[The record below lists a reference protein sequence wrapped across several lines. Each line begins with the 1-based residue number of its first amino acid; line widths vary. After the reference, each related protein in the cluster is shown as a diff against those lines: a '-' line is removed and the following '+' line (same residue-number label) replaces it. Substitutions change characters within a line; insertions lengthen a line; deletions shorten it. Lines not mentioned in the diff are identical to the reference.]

1 MKKPVAL
8 SRYFCYD
15 ALAGRTVYPRPH
27 EEEHPLKPE
36 LPRIARFEKVSI
48 GQFREAA
55 MKSFPDLDA
64 GAVSAAY
71 EDIALPRRATAG
83 SSGYDIRTPF
93 TFTLKPGEDIVIPT
107 GIRVWIAPGWWLML
121 MPRSGL
127 GFKFYTRLAN
137 TVGNIDSDYYGAD
150 NEGHIMVK
158 LRMELDQ
165 SGAPRTFE
173 AGTAVCQGVFVPFG
187 VTEDDDATEKR
198 TGGFGSTGK

>member
-1 MKKPVAL
+1 
-8 SRYFCYD
+8 
-15 ALAGRTVYPRPH
+15 
-27 EEEHPLKPE
+27 
-36 LPRIARFEKVSI
+36 
-48 GQFREAA
+48 
-55 MKSFPDLDA
+55 
-64 GAVSAAY
+64 
-71 EDIALPRRATAG
+71 
-83 SSGYDIRTPF
+83 
-93 TFTLKPGEDIVIPT
+93 
-107 GIRVWIAPGWWLML
+107 ML

-158 LRMELDQ
+158 LRMELDR

-173 AGTAVCQGVFVPFG
+173 VGTAVCQGVFVPFG

>member
-1 MKKPVAL
+1 M
-8 SRYFCYD
+8 SN
-15 ALAGRTVYPRPH
+15 GIPRV
-27 EEEHPLKPE
+27 
-36 LPRIARFEKVSI
+36 ARFEKVSI

-55 MKSFPDLDA
+55 HKALPGLS
-64 GAVSAAY
+64 GADIDAAY
-71 EDIALPRRATAG
+71 AGVALPRRATAG

-93 TFTLKPGEDIVIPT
+93 AFTLKSGEDIVIPT
-107 GIRVWIAPGWWLML
+107 GIRAWIAPGWWLML

-158 LRMELDQ
+158 LRLETA
-165 SGAPRTFE
+165 GGEPRTFE

-187 VTEDDDATEKR
+187 ITEDDCAAEKR
-198 TGGFGSTGK
+198 TGGFGSTGN

>member
-1 MKKPVAL
+1 M
-8 SRYFCYD
+8 SN
-15 ALAGRTVYPRPH
+15 
-27 EEEHPLKPE
+27 
-36 LPRIARFEKVSI
+36 RITRVARFEKVSI

-55 MKSFPDLDA
+55 HK
-64 GAVSAAY
+64 
-71 EDIALPRRATAG
+71 ALPGLSGAGIVLVAPGYYDEGGATAG

-93 TFTLKPGEDIVIPT
+93 TCTLKSGEDIVIPT
-107 GIRVWIAPGWWLML
+107 GIRAWIAPGWWLML

-158 LRMELDQ
+158 LRMETA
-165 SGAPRTFE
+165 GGEPRTFE

-187 VTEDDDATEKR
+187 ITEDDGATEKR